1 MLGQVLKLVEGIR
14 AKVPLELNKIVEV
27 VPNTKVLQVLV
38 LVQVPNS
45 FVDLHQNK
53 MGLVLQSELVTHNF

>member
-1 MLGQVLKLVEGIR
+1 MLGQVLKLVVGVR
-14 AKVPLELNKIVEV
+14 AKVSLELNKIVEV
-27 VPNTKVLQVLV
+27 VPNTKVLPV

-53 MGLVLQSELVTHNF
+53 MG